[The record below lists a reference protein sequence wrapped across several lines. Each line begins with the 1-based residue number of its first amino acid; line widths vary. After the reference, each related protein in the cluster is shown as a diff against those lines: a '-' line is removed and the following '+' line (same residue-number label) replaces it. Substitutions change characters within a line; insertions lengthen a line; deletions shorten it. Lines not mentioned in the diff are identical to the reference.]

1 MLIITALSNY
11 AETQE
16 KLIVEF
22 QKQYHPLF
30 SDINLLE
37 QPKTGILLAMGEEWR
52 FQKHGIGIVFEEK
65 KSGKIIDVHRGIIS
79 NIKAF
84 DSWRLSE
91 YFESSNCSKVIW
103 KLNTFSVDDDDLDK
117 LLKLLKQANIVKLVS
132 NQYKLYELV
141 R

>member
-52 FQKHGIGIVFEEK
+52 GSRSKLQEQKYYETE
-65 KSGKIIDVHRGIIS
+65 R
-79 NIKAF
+79 
-84 DSWRLSE
+84 E
-91 YFESSNCSKVIW
+91 
-103 KLNTFSVDDDDLDK
+103 
-117 LLKLLKQANIVKLVS
+117 LL
-132 NQYKLYELV
+132 